1 MKDLTIT
8 ENAIGISETQW
19 NLIGATTP
27 KDKIKQRPGRGG
39 KTFDYVETGYIVE
52 LLNKTFNGLWDFEI
66 DQQEVGQTQVWVK
79 GKLTVWLSSEM
90 KISKTQFGGSDI
102 KKTQDGKP
110 IDIADDLKAASSD
123 CLKKCA
129 SLLGF
134 AKDIYWKEK
143 ESPQGIV
150 KSRENTNYQG
160 AYTKSATAQQIT
172 GVGHPTEKQINYINA
187 LCNEKGVDREEIK
200 KKYGVESMKD
210 FTYEQGQAVIKELL
224 DMEGGE
230 ENE

>member
-143 ESPQGIV
+143 
-150 KSRENTNYQG
+150 TNSTSTTQ
-160 AYTKSATAQQIT
+160 TRSANDVV

-187 LCNEKGVDREEIK
+187 LCSEKGVDREEIK

-230 ENE
+230 KNE